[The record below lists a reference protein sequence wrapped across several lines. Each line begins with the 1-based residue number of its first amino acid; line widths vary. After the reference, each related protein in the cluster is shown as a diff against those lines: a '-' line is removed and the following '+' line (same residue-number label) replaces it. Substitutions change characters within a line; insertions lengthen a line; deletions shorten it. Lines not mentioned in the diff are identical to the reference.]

1 MRVWLLR
8 MSLVMLLL
16 GCQETPITPTTIPL
30 TPSPDDDTPAV
41 VAAMHLMQQLAIGPE
56 TAIVTI
62 VEYGTYGCQVCRK
75 VYQLGLIDKLT
86 VRYPRDI
93 RYIYI
98 PWPVIHPNDVLATEA
113 VFCAQEQGDDQF
125 WVLHRALLN
134 LDFMEYDRY
143 ATDDAYFELSTSL
156 GLDADALRSC
166 LDAGTYHQMV
176 HELVE
181 EGYRLRLPGTPAF
194 FVNGLPS
201 SAFTLEADVLQLL
214 FEKRPN

>member
-1 MRVWLLR
+1 MRIWLLR
-8 MSLVMLLL
+8 MSLVMMLL
-16 GCQETPITPTTIPL
+16 GCQETPTTPTTIPI
-30 TPSPDDDTPAV
+30 TPSPEGNASAV
-41 VAAMHLMQQLAIGPE
+41 VAAMNVMQQLAIGPE

-62 VEYGTYGCQVCRK
+62 VEYGTYGCQVCRR

-113 VFCAQEQGDDQF
+113 VFCAQEQGYDQF
-125 WVLHRALLN
+125 WLLHRALLS
-134 LDFMEYDRY
+134 LDFMDYDHY
-143 ATDDAYFELSTSL
+143 TTDEAYFELAANL
-156 GLDADALRSC
+156 GLDADGLRAC
-166 LDAGTYHQMV
+166 LDAGVYHQMV
-176 HELVE
+176 HELVD

-201 SAFTLEADVLQLL
+201 SAFTLEGDVLQRL